1 MGTSGTQ
8 EQVQLPGGNG
18 LVIIDITPLSPSLK
32 DCPTGNY
39 DDDDDI
45 GAIEWRLVIGCD
57 CWCDTYNN
65 NTNNDDHDDDNY
77 HDYHE

>member
-18 LVIIDITPLSPSLK
+18 LVIIDIAITPLSPSLK
-32 DCPTGNY
+32 DCPTGD

-45 GAIEWRLVIGCD
+45 F
-57 CWCDTYNN
+57 
-65 NTNNDDHDDDNY
+65 
-77 HDYHE
+77 

>member
-18 LVIIDITPLSPSLK
+18 LIIIDITPLSPSLK

-39 DDDDDI
+39 DDDEDI
-45 GAIEWRLVIGCD
+45 GAVVFRWVKGYD
-57 CWCDTYNN
+57 CWCDTYS
-65 NTNNDDHDDDNY
+65 TDNDDHDDDNY
-77 HDYHE
+77 HDHHE